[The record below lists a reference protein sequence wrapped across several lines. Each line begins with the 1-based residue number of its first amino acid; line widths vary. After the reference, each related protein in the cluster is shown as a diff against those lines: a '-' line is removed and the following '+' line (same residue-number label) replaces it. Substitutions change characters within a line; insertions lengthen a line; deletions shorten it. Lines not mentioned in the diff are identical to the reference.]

1 MIHRI
6 LVLFILTVG
15 LSFAQEGGQK
25 GSPLAAILFQILFF
39 VGIFAMFYFL
49 IIRPQQK
56 QRKKHQEFIANLK
69 KGDRVVTSSGIWG
82 TVVEIGDKT
91 VTLKVDANTR
101 ITFTKEAISGYQP
114 SQEKD

>member
-1 MIHRI
+1 MIHKM
-6 LVLFILTVG
+6 FILTLIVAG
-15 LSFAQEGGQK
+15 LSSAQDGTQK
-25 GSPLAAILFQILFF
+25 GSPMAAILFQVLFF

-56 QRKKHQEFIANLK
+56 QRKRHQEFLANLK

-101 ITFTKEAISGYQP
+101 ITFTKEAISAHQP
-114 SQEKD
+114 TQEKD